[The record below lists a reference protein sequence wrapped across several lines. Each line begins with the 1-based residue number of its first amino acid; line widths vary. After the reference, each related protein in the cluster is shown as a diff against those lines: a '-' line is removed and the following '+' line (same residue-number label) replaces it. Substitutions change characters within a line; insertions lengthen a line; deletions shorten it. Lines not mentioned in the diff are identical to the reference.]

1 MCIRDSD
8 DTSNLQKL
16 QSMAEFI
23 SDEENIEFIKNAKS
37 AEEVAKA
44 INEFEAEE

>member
-1 MCIRDSD
+1 
-8 DTSNLQKL
+8 
-16 QSMAEFI
+16 MAEFI

-44 INEFEAEE
+44 INEFEPEE